1 MKSALSVINNCTTF
15 VLFDIQIFFNNQSGI
30 FLVFFDQKKSVGCVL
45 IRTFGSSIDRKIGT
59 KLYNNKTNNDQFML
73 FLYFLLCLA
82 IKKKC
87 LLASFLSVFLIVLTI
102 VWMN

>member
-15 VLFDIQIFFNNQSGI
+15 VLFDIQFFFNNQSGI
-30 FLVFFDQKKSVGCVL
+30 FLVFFDQKNLFVVL